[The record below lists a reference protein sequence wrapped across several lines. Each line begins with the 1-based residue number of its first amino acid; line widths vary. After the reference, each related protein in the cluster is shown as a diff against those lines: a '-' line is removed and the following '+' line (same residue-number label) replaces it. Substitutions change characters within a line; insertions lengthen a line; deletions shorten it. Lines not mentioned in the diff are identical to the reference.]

1 MKRILPALIFLF
13 AITTTCYPAKK
24 GNKKL
29 YKSNLVSLYN
39 ENTFT
44 TFDAV
49 VYHSSDT
56 LSTVF
61 VNVHLA
67 DLTYIRHLSANENI
81 ADFKIHYELFQGWD
95 AKIPLDTG
103 SFIYSDRVNY
113 GIETDMIVDFDV
125 RAVFPGDYLVKIELT
140 DMNRSKENTV
150 FKFYDI
156 SKSDRHSTQNYYAM
170 DENGLP
176 LFNKSVKKGQYF
188 IIKRNSKDLS
198 NSTESTNSTSLTNS
212 TDLYIRYYNRQLP
225 IAKPPFSTDKAITF
239 KFEPDSIF
247 TVSMTHGESPLLEL
261 PYNGIYHFQTDIS
274 QVEGFTLFHFDDGF
288 PEITNPVEAV
298 LPLRYLTT
306 QKEYD
311 VLLNYHDYK
320 IAVDSFWLQR
330 SSQQEERAKNM
341 IARYY
346 SRVQDAN
353 KLFTSYQEGWKTDR
367 GILYIIYGPPTEVY
381 RKDGEEEWVYGER
394 GNPLSIKFYFYSVD
408 NAFTDNDYRLQRS
421 SIYKTSWYIAIE
433 NWRR

>member
-1 MKRILPALIFLF
+1 MKRILPAILLF
-13 AITTTCYPAKK
+13 FVVSATCYPAKK

-29 YKSNLVSLYN
+29 HKSNLVSIYN
-39 ENTFT
+39 ENRFT
-44 TFDAV
+44 NFDAIV
-49 VYHSSDT
+49 FHKSEEI
-56 LSTVF
+56 STVF
-61 VNVHLA
+61 VNVNLSDLA
-67 DLTYIRHLSANENI
+67 YIKNTIENYSIAN
-81 ADFKIHYELFQGWD
+81 FKISYELYQNWE
-95 AKIPLDTG
+95 AKTPIDTG
-103 SFIYSDRVNY
+103 SYIYSDSQNY
-113 GIETDMIVDFDV
+113 GIETDMIVDFDINV
-125 RAVFPGDYLVKIELT
+125 NFPTEYLLKIDLT
-140 DMNRSKENTV
+140 DMNRIKENSV
-150 FKFYDI
+150 FRFYQI
-156 SKSDRHSTQNYYAM
+156 SKSDKNSAQNFYIM

-176 LFNKSVKKGQYF
+176 FFGKSVKEEQHLILKH
-188 IIKRNSKDLS
+188 
-198 NSTESTNSTSLTNS
+198 NS
-212 TDLYIRYYNRQLP
+212 TDSTELFIRYYNRQLP
-225 IAKPPFSTDKAITF
+225 IAKPPFSSDKAITF

-247 TVSMTHGESPLLEL
+247 SVSITDGESPLLEL
-261 PYNGIYHFQTDIS
+261 PYYGIYHFQTDIL

-288 PEITNPVEAV
+288 PEITNPIEAV

-311 VLLNYHDYK
+311 ILLNYQDYK

-330 SSQQEERAKNM
+330 ASQQEERAKNM

-353 KLFTSYQEGWKTDR
+353 KLFTSYLEGWKTDR

-394 GNPLSIKFYFYSVD
+394 GNPLSIKFYFYSVE

-421 SIYKTSWYIAIE
+421 TIYKTSWYIAIE

>member
-1 MKRILPALIFLF
+1 MKRILSVILLFLVF
-13 AITTTCYPAKK
+13 MATGYPAKK

-29 YKSNLVSLYN
+29 FKTNLVSIYS
-39 ENTFT
+39 ENRFT
-44 TFDAV
+44 TFDALIF
-49 VYHSSDT
+49 HSYDT

-61 VNVHLA
+61 VNIHLA
-67 DLTYIRHLSANENI
+67 DLTYIRQLSANENI
-81 ADFKIHYELFQGWD
+81 ANFKIYYELFQGWD
-95 AKIPLDTG
+95 AKMPLDTG
-103 SFIYSDRVNY
+103 SFFYTDKVNF

-125 RAVFPGDYLVKIELT
+125 PAVFPGNYLLKIEMT
-140 DMNRSKENTV
+140 DLNRSKENKV

-188 IIKRNSKDLS
+188 ILKHNTKDFTNSND
-198 NSTESTNSTSLTNS
+198 STN
-212 TDLYIRYYNRQLP
+212 LYIRYYNRQLP
-225 IAKPPFSTDKAITF
+225 IAKPPFTTDKDITF
-239 KFEPDSIF
+239 KFEPDSVF
-247 TVSMTHGESPLLEL
+247 TVLMIRGESPLLEL
-261 PYNGIYHFQTDIS
+261 PYYGIYHFQTDIS
-274 QVEGFTLFHFDDGF
+274 QVEGFTLFHFDEGF

-306 QKEYD
+306 QKEFD

-353 KLFTSYQEGWKTDR
+353 KMFTSYLEGWKTDR

-381 RKDGEEEWVYGER
+381 RRDGEEEWVYGER
-394 GNPLSIKFYFYSVD
+394 GNPLSIKFYFYRVD
-408 NAFTDNDYRLQRS
+408 NVFTHNDYRLQRS
-421 SIYKTSWYIAIE
+421 SIYKSSWYIAIE